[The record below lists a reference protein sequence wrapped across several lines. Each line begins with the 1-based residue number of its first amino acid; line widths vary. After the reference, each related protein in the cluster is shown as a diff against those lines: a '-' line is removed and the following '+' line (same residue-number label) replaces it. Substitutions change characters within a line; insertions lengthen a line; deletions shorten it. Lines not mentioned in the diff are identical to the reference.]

1 MRPNRSRLLAAAIA
15 ATLLALPAASQ
26 QAKAPKTQV
35 WIDVA
40 THDMAGMP
48 DMGGMGRFASGMFG
62 GGNAHNTYGSTRH
75 GGMPGQYV
83 DIAMLNQPA
92 PGVPAEQF
100 IPAGLKLGKSL
111 PLIPPKA
118 VVSTP
123 MQEMPGQMQDAKARI
138 LIYWGCGTEVRKG
151 QPREIRIDVKNGK
164 ASVSGSLQGRY
175 VPDRTVDAGP
185 SHVLWP
191 NERHR
196 KMVPNGASLVGEH
209 HIVGTQVPES
219 LKFTLDQA
227 QDFMPEIALRASG
240 DLVGGQTWQWQPVAR
255 ARGYFLHAMG
265 TRGDAMV
272 FWSSA
277 ESADAG
283 MAVMDYLPPAT
294 VDKWVREKVLL
305 DASATSCAMPKG
317 IFAEAGEQGG
327 GGMLRM
333 VAFGPE
339 THLAFPPR
347 PADPK
352 ARWEP
357 EWAVRVRTKSST
369 TAILGMPMDADEEGR
384 DGDKPK
390 KKRNLLRGILGG

>member
-1 MRPNRSRLLAAAIA
+1 MRPIRSRLLAAAIA
-15 ATLLALPAASQ
+15 ASLLALPVASQ
-26 QAKAPKTQV
+26 QKGPKTQV

-48 DMGGMGRFASGMFG
+48 DMGGMGRMAAGMFG
-62 GGNAHNTYGSTRH
+62 GEGAKVHYGATRY

-100 IPAGLKLGKSL
+100 IPPGLKLGKSL
-111 PLIPPKA
+111 PLVPPK
-118 VVSTP
+118 STP
-123 MQEMPGQMQDAKARI
+123 STPTPEMPGQMRDAKARI
-138 LIYWGCGTEVRKG
+138 LIYWGCGTDVRKG
-151 QPREIRIDVKNGK
+151 QPREIRIDVKNGQ

-175 VPDRTVDAGP
+175 VPDRTVDVGP

-191 NERHR
+191 NERNAKR
-196 KMVPNGASLVGEH
+196 VPDGASLVGEH
-209 HIVGTQVPES
+209 RIVGTQVPES
-219 LKFTLDQA
+219 LKFTLDDA
-227 QDFMPEIALRASG
+227 QDFLPKIALRASG
-240 DLVGGQTWQWQPVAR
+240 DLASGQTWQWQPVAR

-272 FWSSA
+272 FWSSS
-277 ESADAG
+277 ETADAG

-294 VDKWVREKVLL
+294 VDKWIKEKVLL
-305 DASATSCAMPKG
+305 APTATSCAMPKG
-317 IFAEAGEQGG
+317 IFAEPGEQGG

-339 THLAFPPR
+339 SHQTWPPR
-347 PADPK
+347 PAEPK

-357 EWAVRVRTKSST
+357 EWAVRVRTQST
-369 TAILGMPMDADEEGR
+369 TGAILGMPVDTDDEGQG
-384 DGDKPK
+384 GDRK
-390 KKRNLLRGILGG
+390 KKKKGLLRGILGG